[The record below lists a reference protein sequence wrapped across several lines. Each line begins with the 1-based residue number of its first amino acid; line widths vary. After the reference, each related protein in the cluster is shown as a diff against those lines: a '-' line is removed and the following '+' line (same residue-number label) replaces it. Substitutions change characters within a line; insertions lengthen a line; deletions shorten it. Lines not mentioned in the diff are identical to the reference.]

1 MRIDAYNQIQQIY
14 GTQKPAKVEGKKTTG
29 TSFKDQLLL
38 SATAQDA
45 AIAKKA
51 LSNTPDVREDLVNSI
66 KEQIDN
72 GTYEVD
78 AEDFAGK
85 ILEKYSGLF

>member
-14 GTQKPAKVEGKKTTG
+14 GNKKVLKAGEKKTKG

-45 AIAKKA
+45 STAKKA
-51 LSNTPDVREDLVNSI
+51 LAGTPDVRENLVNSI
-66 KEQIDN
+66 KERIDN
-72 GTYEVD
+72 NTYEVD
-78 AEDFAGK
+78 SEDFAGK
-85 ILEKYSGLF
+85 LLEKYRGLF

>member
-14 GTQKPAKVEGKKTTG
+14 GAKKPTKVEGKKTTAA
-29 TSFKDQLLL
+29 SFKDQLLL
-38 SATAQDA
+38 SSTAQDA
-45 AIAKKA
+45 ATVKKA
-51 LSNTPDVREDLVNSI
+51 LSNVPDVREDLVSSL

-78 AEDFAGK
+78 VEDFAGK